1 MFRTRDCSAVP
12 VTGVAALAAVLVLG
26 GCSASGEP
34 GANAAE
40 SVTSSASPSGSPTE
54 TATPTVTP
62 TPTPTAAAYK
72 PASAKGPAENVPL
85 PVMPEVAKQESKE
98 GLEAFAEYWFSL
110 VNYGYETGDTSHV
123 KALSGPECE
132 ICESFYVSMEKGY
145 VDEDW
150 VQGGTLE
157 ILENNSAFV
166 LTPKGRYQVILS
178 VQENH
183 SYFRGPNG
191 VLYSQNFA
199 SRYAFDQI
207 MEATYRDGRWTVDLV
222 ETM

>member
-1 MFRTRDCSAVP
+1 
-12 VTGVAALAAVLVLG
+12 
-26 GCSASGEP
+26 
-34 GANAAE
+34 
-40 SVTSSASPSGSPTE
+40 
-54 TATPTVTP
+54 
-62 TPTPTAAAYK
+62 
-72 PASAKGPAENVPL
+72 
-85 PVMPEVAKQESKE
+85 MPEVAKQESKE

-132 ICESFYVSMEKGY
+132 ICESYYVSMEKGY
-145 VDEDW
+145 INEDW
-150 VQGGTLE
+150 VQGGTLA
-157 ILENNSAFV
+157 ILDNNSAFV

-183 SYFRGPNG
+183 SYYRGPNG
-191 VLYSQNFA
+191 VLYTQNFA

-207 MEATYRDGRWTVDLV
+207 MEATYKDGRWTVDLV